1 MTTTTNLT
9 TLIQQACE
17 LKAQM
22 NGQMLLLYTRLTE
35 PEAFEQQRGIAG
47 KVLARQYAPAIRD
60 IIAATT
66 QDDLL
71 QRCRKI
77 EKRLDKGWAY
87 LDANPAETDKYE
99 AWEALLLEYSIL
111 SDCLDHIGVLSGT
124 QDRIDWIAQ
133 YVAPM
138 EQRGLV

>member
-1 MTTTTNLT
+1 MSSSNLT

-22 NGQMLLLYTRLTE
+22 NAQMLLLYTRLTE
-35 PEAFEQQRGIAG
+35 PEAFNKQQQIADR
-47 KVLARQYAPAIRD
+47 VLHRQYAPAIQS
-60 IIAATT
+60 IIKASSR
-66 QDDLL
+66 DDLTE
-71 QRCRKI
+71 RRRKI

-138 EQRGLV
+138 EQRSLV

>member
-9 TLIQQACE
+9 ALIQQACE

-35 PEAFEQQRGIAG
+35 PESFEQQRGIAG

-71 QRCRKI
+71 QRRRKI
-77 EKRLDKGWAY
+77 EKRLNGGWDY
-87 LDANPAETDKYE
+87 LDANPAQEDAYA
-99 AWEALLLEYSIL
+99 AWEALLLEYSVIQ
-111 SDCLDHIGVLSGT
+111 DALDHIGVINGT

-138 EQRGLV
+138 EQGVLV